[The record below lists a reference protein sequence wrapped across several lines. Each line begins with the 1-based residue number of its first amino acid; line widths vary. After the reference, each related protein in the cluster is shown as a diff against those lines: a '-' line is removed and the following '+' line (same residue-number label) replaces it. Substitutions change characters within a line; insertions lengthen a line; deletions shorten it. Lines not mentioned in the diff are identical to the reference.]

1 MTSSGGTGAPAGST
15 GEGDILSIDDTEP
28 VQLEEVPDVP
38 EPGDEWDGDT
48 QDEQD
53 VLEDTEIVD
62 GES

>member
-1 MTSSGGTGAPAGST
+1 MTSSGGDGAPAGST

-28 VQLEEVPDVP
+28 VQLEEVPDVL
-38 EPGDEWDGDT
+38 EPDDEWDGDA

-53 VLEDTEIVD
+53 VLEGTEIVD